1 MPGYKRLRNFLRI
14 APRGFEP
21 LNGNPQLTNNKT
33 LTENTNPVLSTSL
46 DKTLQKYPEL
56 REIVKVWSELPEH
69 TRTEITGLVE
79 RHTTEG
85 KADGGKKE
93 KS

>member
-1 MPGYKRLRNFLRI
+1 VPGYKRLRNSLRI

-21 LNGNPQLTNNKT
+21 LSGNSKAPVNKQLTKS
-33 LTENTNPVLSTSL
+33 TNPVLATSL

-56 REIVKVWSELPEH
+56 REIVEVWPTLPKQ
-69 TRTEITGLVE
+69 TKSKIKDLVE
-79 RHTTEG
+79 KHTTEG
-85 KADGGKKE
+85 KADDGKKG